1 MTCNWWKENADKK
14 YLNQFDV
21 VLVLWTEE
29 TVGQGLDAEPL
40 CQNERTQPPELE
52 KILKNFTPFS
62 SLNKKNQAIFCYQ
75 KKHLIII
82 VIALISMYWT
92 GFLIKKF
99 RFGKKNSLVCKAV
112 LLKKSKLTLSLGFLP
127 SALLVIWR
135 QSSSMTAPFDLLD
148 LKYWRD
154 LRMLYFLAFK
164 LKIDF
169 GIYYFHSYL
178 LLYKLQVIFRACFLK
193 KSTNKLWRPA
203 WKSK

>member
-1 MTCNWWKENADKK
+1 MRIKNT
-14 YLNQFDV
+14 
-21 VLVLWTEE
+21 WTNLMLSLFSEQRRLLAR
-29 TVGQGLDAEPL
+29 VSM
-40 CQNERTQPPELE
+40 QNHSVRMRGHSRRSSKRSWRT
-52 KILKNFTPFS
+52 
-62 SLNKKNQAIFCYQ
+62 SLHSRACYQ

-82 VIALISMYWT
+82 VIAFISMYWT

-99 RFGKKNSLVCKAV
+99 RFGKKYSLVCKAV

-169 GIYYFHSYL
+169 GIYYFHSCL
-178 LLYKLQVIFRACFLK
+178 LLYKLEVIFRDCFLK
-193 KSTNKLWRPA
+193 KSTF
-203 WKSK
+203 